1 MRRLG
6 LIVTVVGAAGCGAL
20 RDAFTAHAR
29 AAGTAAGQTLTVERL
44 ATLVGN
50 ARRIPVRPEVVSG
63 VATVYLDYALVAAA
77 MARGRDLRDS
87 ALALAAEWP
96 LVAELRWQRLHERL
110 AAARGPL
117 TAAQAD
123 SAYRAGTVR
132 LFQHILIRVAPGA
145 APVIADQKR
154 REAED
159 VLRRA
164 RAGGGAAFA
173 ALARRY
179 SEDPGSQAG
188 GGYLPVSER
197 GRFVP
202 AFDSAAWALAPGAMS
217 GVVRSPFGFH
227 IIRRPALAE
236 VRDSFRAGLEHA
248 RGARL
253 DSAYLDS
260 LAAAR
265 ALRVEQDAPKRLR
278 EALARIVAARTDPHP
293 LATFRGGAFRVQD
306 FALWALALDPTEVR
320 TIAAGDD
327 SLVAAFVRA
336 LAQRAVVLAALDG
349 AGVPLAPADW
359 ERVRADHDSTI
370 ARLEQLTGLTPQ
382 LLRDSAASVRDRMTL
397 AMARVDRYLDR
408 SIVEGAVPF
417 VPVSPFLAA
426 ALRAGEPWALD
437 EAGLARALERA
448 RAIRA
453 RADSAA
459 GGPAAPAGPAGR
471 PGLRPAPGPPP
482 VPPR

>member
-1 MRRLG
+1 LG

-63 VATVYLDYALVAAA
+63 V
-77 MARGRDLRDS
+77 
-87 ALALAAEWP
+87 
-96 LVAELRWQRLHERL
+96 

-197 GRFVP
+197 G
-202 AFDSAAWALAPGAMS
+202 
-217 GVVRSPFGFH
+217 
-227 IIRRPALAE
+227 
-236 VRDSFRAGLEHA
+236 
-248 RGARL
+248 
-253 DSAYLDS
+253 
-260 LAAAR
+260 
-265 ALRVEQDAPKRLR
+265 
-278 EALARIVAARTDPHP
+278 
-293 LATFRGGAFRVQD
+293 
-306 FALWALALDPTEVR
+306 
-320 TIAAGDD
+320 
-327 SLVAAFVRA
+327 
-336 LAQRAVVLAALDG
+336 
-349 AGVPLAPADW
+349 
-359 ERVRADHDSTI
+359 
-370 ARLEQLTGLTPQ
+370 
-382 LLRDSAASVRDRMTL
+382 
-397 AMARVDRYLDR
+397 
-408 SIVEGAVPF
+408 
-417 VPVSPFLAA
+417 
-426 ALRAGEPWALD
+426 
-437 EAGLARALERA
+437 
-448 RAIRA
+448 
-453 RADSAA
+453 
-459 GGPAAPAGPAGR
+459 
-471 PGLRPAPGPPP
+471 
-482 VPPR
+482 

>member
-6 LIVTVVGAAGCGAL
+6 LIVTVVGAAGCSAV
-20 RDAFTAHAR
+20 RDAVTAHR
-29 AAGTAAGQTLTVERL
+29 AAGTAAGRTLTVERL
-44 ATLVGN
+44 AALVGN

-77 MARGRDLRDS
+77 LARGRDLRDS
-87 ALALAAEWP
+87 ALTLAAEWP
-96 LVAELRWQRLHERL
+96 LVAELRWQRLHDSL
-110 AAARGPL
+110 AAARGPVSP
-117 TAAQAD
+117 AQAD

-154 REAED
+154 RAAED

-188 GGYLPVSER
+188 GGYLPVTER

-227 IIRRPALAE
+227 IIRRPAFAE
-236 VRDSFRAGLEHA
+236 VRDAFRAGLEHA

-253 DSAYLDS
+253 DAAYLDS

-265 ALRVEQDAPKRLR
+265 ALRVERDAPKRLR
-278 EALARIVAARTDPHP
+278 EALARIVPARTDPRP
-293 LATFRGGAFRVQD
+293 LATFRGGAFRVKD

-336 LAQRAVVLAALDG
+336 LAQRAVVLEELNA
-349 AGVPLAPADW
+349 AGVPLAAADW

-370 ARLEQLTGLTPQ
+370 TRLEELTGLTPR
-382 LLRDSAASVRDRMTL
+382 LLRDSAASERDRMAL

-408 SIVEGAVPF
+408 SIVAGAAPF
-417 VPVSPFLAA
+417 IPVSPFLAA
-426 ALRAGEPWALD
+426 ALRAGEPWSLD
-437 EAGLARALERA
+437 EAGLARALARA

-453 RADSAA
+453 HADSAA
-459 GGPAAPAGPAGR
+459 GGPAGPPGPPTP

-482 VPPR
+482 APPR

>member
-1 MRRLG
+1 
-6 LIVTVVGAAGCGAL
+6 
-20 RDAFTAHAR
+20 
-29 AAGTAAGQTLTVERL
+29 
-44 ATLVGN
+44 
-50 ARRIPVRPEVVSG
+50 
-63 VATVYLDYALVAAA
+63 
-77 MARGRDLRDS
+77 
-87 ALALAAEWP
+87 
-96 LVAELRWQRLHERL
+96 
-110 AAARGPL
+110 
-117 TAAQAD
+117 
-123 SAYRAGTVR
+123 
-132 LFQHILIRVAPGA
+132 
-145 APVIADQKR
+145 
-154 REAED
+154 
-159 VLRRA
+159 
-164 RAGGGAAFA
+164 
-173 ALARRY
+173 
-179 SEDPGSQAG
+179 
-188 GGYLPVSER
+188 
-197 GRFVP
+197 
-202 AFDSAAWALAPGAMS
+202 
-217 GVVRSPFGFH
+217 
-227 IIRRPALAE
+227 
-236 VRDSFRAGLEHA
+236 
-248 RGARL
+248 RL

-349 AGVPLAPADW
+349 AGVPLA
-359 ERVRADHDSTI
+359 RADHDSTI

-453 RADSAA
+453 RAD
-459 GGPAAPAGPAGR
+459 
-471 PGLRPAPGPPP
+471 
-482 VPPR
+482 